1 MRYDKHVVGENLKR
15 ERTSHQWSQNWVSRQ
30 TGICVRTLSR
40 AENGQGMSASKL
52 KVLANFYGVQL
63 ANLYCER
70 KPTSFADIITP
81 IPFYKMAGILEDS
94 EFLGIVQKMV
104 ILYFKDL
111 IQEEAL
117 LSRVDAKKLA
127 DELLGLNK
135 QITEKDFVNI
145 ILTINRRTLEKIEQL
160 VYRVPEK

>member
-1 MRYDKHVVGENLKR
+1 MPL
-15 ERTSHQWSQNWVSRQ
+15 Q
-30 TGICVRTLSR
+30 
-40 AENGQGMSASKL
+40 
-52 KVLANFYGVQL
+52 VLHRF
-63 ANLYCER
+63 
-70 KPTSFADIITP
+70 
-81 IPFYKMAGILEDS
+81 
-94 EFLGIVQKMV
+94 
-104 ILYFKDL
+104 L

>member
-1 MRYDKHVVGENLKR
+1 MPL
-15 ERTSHQWSQNWVSRQ
+15 Q
-30 TGICVRTLSR
+30 
-40 AENGQGMSASKL
+40 
-52 KVLANFYGVQL
+52 VLHRF
-63 ANLYCER
+63 
-70 KPTSFADIITP
+70 
-81 IPFYKMAGILEDS
+81 
-94 EFLGIVQKMV
+94 
-104 ILYFKDL
+104 L

-135 QITEKDFVNI
+135 QITEQDFVNI